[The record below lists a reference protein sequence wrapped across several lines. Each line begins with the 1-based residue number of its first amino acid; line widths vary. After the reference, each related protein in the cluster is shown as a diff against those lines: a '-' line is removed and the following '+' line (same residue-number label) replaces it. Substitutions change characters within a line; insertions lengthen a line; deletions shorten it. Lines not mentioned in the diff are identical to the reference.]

1 MSHQELLAPHHATVG
16 FEGVPG
22 QRRFY
27 FQAQD
32 VDVTVTVLIE
42 KAQAVGLAELLAA
55 TLQRVGV
62 TVATDWDRAAMALRE
77 PVEVEWRANEIGV
90 GGDEHAPQLLVEL
103 NGFDAFGAP
112 HSAHVWLD
120 TDQARRLAA
129 HAFEIAG
136 QGRPPC
142 DLCGQPVTPGV
153 THACPSTNGHG
164 RHE

>member
-1 MSHQELLAPHHATVG
+1 VSHQELLQPHHATVG

-22 QRRFY
+22 KRRFF

-32 VDVTVTVLIE
+32 TDTQVAVLIE
-42 KAQAVGLAELLAA
+42 KVQAVGLAELLAA
-55 TLQRVGV
+55 ALQRVGV
-62 TVATDWDRAAMALRE
+62 TVATDWDRTAMALRE
-77 PVEVEWRANEIGV
+77 PLEARWRAGEIGV
-90 GGDEHAPQLLVEL
+90 GGDEHAPQVLVEL
-103 NGFDAFGAP
+103 NGFDALGEA

-142 DLCGQPVTPGV
+142 QLCGQPLTPDV

-164 RHE
+164 RHD

>member
-1 MSHQELLAPHHATVG
+1 MSDQELLQPHHATVG

-22 QRRFY
+22 QRRFI

-32 VDVTVTVLIE
+32 TAMTVSVLIE
-42 KAQAVGLAELLAA
+42 KAQALGLAELLAA
-55 TLQRVGV
+55 TLQRIGV
-62 TVATDWDRAAMALRE
+62 SVATDWDKAAMALRQ
-77 PVEVEWRANEIGV
+77 PVEIVWRATEIGV
-90 GGDEHAPQLLVEL
+90 GGDENAPQVLVEL
-103 NGFDAFGAP
+103 NGFDAVGVP

-129 HAFEIAG
+129 HAFDIVG

-142 DLCGQPVTPGV
+142 ELCGQPKTPGV

-164 RHE
+164 RHD